1 MIIKE
6 NIKGYSIKE
15 NEKFTALLMQNDTY
29 SFTKILLI

>member
-15 NEKFTALLMQNDTY
+15 NEKIY
-29 SFTKILLI
+29 STFNAK

>member
-15 NEKFTALLMQNDTY
+15 NEKIYNTFNA
-29 SFTKILLI
+29 K